1 MQGGKDDAEQ
11 DEDDPFDG
19 LLRRV
24 AAAPPVPLPSERR
37 STELPR
43 VLAGRY
49 RPVRFLAEGGM
60 ARVYEVEHLHTGE
73 RLALKLLSPA
83 LAVSVSMVERFKRE
97 ARASARLQSQ
107 HVVRVKDADLA
118 PELDGAPFLV
128 MELLIGMDLG
138 QAAASGPIE
147 PTTVVDWLAQVAE
160 AIDEAHGAGIVHRD
174 LKPENLF
181 LAHVASGPPVVK
193 VVDFGIAKMLEE
205 TVAPTSMGQVLG
217 TPKYMA
223 PEQVARDTA
232 VTPACDRFALGL
244 IAYRLL
250 AGEGYHRGSSMR
262 ALSELLQGALEAPS
276 RRHPSFGAAFDG
288 WFAQACHRDPGRR
301 FRTAAEQVSAL
312 AAALGVPG

>member
-1 MQGGKDDAEQ
+1 MQDD
-11 DEDDPFDG
+11 DDPFDG

-24 AAAPPVPLPSERR
+24 ASAPALPLPNERR

-43 VLAGRY
+43 VLGGRY
-49 RPVRFLAEGGM
+49 VPVRFLAEGGM
-60 ARVYEVEHLHTGE
+60 GRVYEVEHLHTGE
-73 RLALKLLSPA
+73 RLALKLLAPS
-83 LAVSVSMVERFKRE
+83 LAVSPSMVERFKRE
-97 ARASARLQSQ
+97 ARASARLRSE

-138 QAAASGPIE
+138 QAAAPGPVE
-147 PTTVVDWLAQVAE
+147 PSTVVEWLAQVAE

-181 LAHVASGPPVVK
+181 LAHAEGAPAVVK

-232 VTPACDRFALGL
+232 ITPACDRFALGL

-250 AGEGYHRGSSMR
+250 AGEGYHRGNSMR
-262 ALSELLQGALEAPS
+262 ALTELLQGALEAPS
-276 RRHPSFGAAFDG
+276 RRHPSFGVAFDA
-288 WFAQACHRDPGRR
+288 WFARACHRDPGQR
-301 FRTAAEQVSAL
+301 FSTAGEQVAAL
-312 AAALGVPG
+312 AAALGVPA